1 MANRRNLKKQVKLIC
16 GEIMTDCFLLSICQ
30 NADEDKV
37 KDLLAEA
44 VDIYN
49 DFISRISHTEPGQ
62 EKLFYKKLRE
72 DFSARIDALNQKIVK
87 A

>member
-30 NADEDKV
+30 NADEDQV

-44 VDIYN
+44 VDIYY

-62 EKLFYKKLRE
+62 EKLFYKKFRE
-72 DFSARIDALNQKIVK
+72 EFSSRIDALNQKIVK